1 LSAIFGP
8 PLMTSLYGEFSK
20 PEAAFHFPG
29 AAFMMGSIFALV
41 SLVIAW
47 VYLRREQANVN

>member
-1 LSAIFGP
+1 
-8 PLMTSLYGEFSK
+8 MTSLYGEFSR
-20 PEAAFHFPG
+20 PDAIIHFPG

-47 VYLRREQANVN
+47 TYLRRELPVDKAKPVLD